1 MQSIGALPGI
11 FFFSPCTPLPS
22 CISAVASICGIAGD
36 FSATDYDYGVNALAA
51 TAELANGLDHAYM
64 LISAFLVFFMQ
75 AGFAMLCA
83 GSVRSKNV
91 MNILIKNV
99 LDACV
104 GCMAFYFFGWG
115 VAYGV
120 DDDGKASSVIGAG
133 SFFLAKNDA
142 NGGFKDWKGFLFQWA
157 FAAAAATITSGA
169 MAERTQ
175 FAAYL
180 GYSFLLTAFVY
191 PVVVH
196 WVWDSNGWMSAW
208 GGDDSNALSV
218 IDFAGSG
225 VVHMTGGVA
234 GLMGAIMVGPRT
246 GRFGPDGKPVPMPG
260 HNAAL
265 VVLGTFI
272 LWVGWYGFHPGSRLA
287 ISDGVSAEVTARVAV
302 ITTLAAAAGGVT
314 AMILHYSLYKVW
326 DLIAVCNGVLAGLV
340 SITAGCPVIEPY
352 AAVIAGAGGA
362 VILWATG
369 KLLLKLKI
377 DDPLEAFAVHGACGA
392 WAVIFVGLFAT
403 EGYVAQA
410 YGAPWGSKPEYGIFY
425 GGSGALLGNQILEV
439 FMIFVW
445 VGVTMGGFFFSM
457 KVAGFLRSSPEEE
470 ALGLDESKHGGSA
483 YNMEKV

>member
-1 MQSIGALPGI
+1 LNTTGTTAQDALDAQV
-11 FFFSPCTPLPS
+11 T
-22 CISAVASICGIAGD
+22 
-36 FSATDYDYGVNALAA
+36 
-51 TAELANGLDHAYM
+51 ELTTGLDTAYM
-64 LISAFLVFFMQ
+64 LLSAFLVFLMQ

-91 MNILIKNV
+91 KNILIKNV

-120 DDDGKASSVIGAG
+120 DADGKGNDFIGAG
-133 SFFLAKNDA
+133 SFFLADNTTA
-142 NGGFKDWKGFLFQWA
+142 GGGAFTNWKGFIFQWA

-196 WVWDSNGWMSAW
+196 WVWDGNGWLSAW
-208 GGDDSNALSV
+208 GETNKQAV

-234 GLMGAIMVGPRT
+234 GLMGAMIVGPRT
-246 GRFGPDGKPVPMPG
+246 GRFGADGKPNPMPG

-272 LWVGWYGFHPGSRLA
+272 LWVGWYGFNPGSQLA
-287 ISDGVSAEVTARVAV
+287 IAGVTNAEVTSRVAV

-314 AMILHYSLYKVW
+314 AMILHYALYGVW
-326 DLIAVCNGVLAGLV
+326 DLIAVCNGVLGGLV

-352 AAVIAGAGGA
+352 AAVLAGIGGA
-362 VILWATG
+362 VVVWATG

-392 WAVIFVGLFAT
+392 FAVIFVGLFAT
-403 EGYVAQA
+403 EEYVLQA
-410 YGAPWGSKPEYGIFY
+410 YGTPWGKVEYGLFL

-439 FMIFVW
+439 VVITLW
-445 VGVTMGGFFFSM
+445 VSVTLGGFFFAM
-457 KVAGFLRSSPEEE
+457 KQAGLLRSSAEEE

-483 YNMEKV
+483 YNMEKL

>member
-1 MQSIGALPGI
+1 M
-11 FFFSPCTPLPS
+11 
-22 CISAVASICGIAGD
+22 
-36 FSATDYDYGVNALAA
+36 NA
-51 TAELANGLDHAYM
+51 TAELANGLNHAYM

-120 DDDGKASSVIGAG
+120 DDDGKASEFIGAG
-133 SFFLAKNDA
+133 SFFLAKNKA
-142 NGGFKDWKGFLFQWA
+142 NGGFTDWKGFIFQWA

-208 GGDDSNALSV
+208 GGNDSNSLSV

-234 GLMGAIMVGPRT
+234 GLMGAIIVGPRT
-246 GRFGPDGKPVPMPG
+246 GRFGPDGKAVPMPG

-272 LWVGWYGFHPGSRLA
+272 LWVGWYGFNPGSVLA
-287 ISDGVSAEVTARVAV
+287 ITGTAAVDVARCAVT
-302 ITTLAAAAGGVT
+302 TTLAAASGGIGS
-314 AMILHYSLYKVW
+314 MILNYSLYRVW
-326 DLIAVCNGVLAGLV
+326 DLVAVCNGCLAGLV
-340 SITAGCPVIEPY
+340 SITAGAYVLSPWSAIL
-352 AAVIAGAGGA
+352 AGFVGS
-362 VILWATG
+362 VVLWG
-369 KLLLKLKI
+369 SSKLLLKLKI
-377 DDPLEAFAVHGACGA
+377 DDPLEAFPVHGACGA
-392 WAVIFVGLFAT
+392 WGVIAVGLFADQKLL
-403 EGYVAQA
+403 GSYMGAASVADQKN
-410 YGAPWGSKPEYGIFY
+410 YGALL
-425 GGSGALLGNQILEV
+425 GGGGKLLGNQILGIV
-439 FMIFVW
+439 VITLW
-445 VGVTMGGFFFSM
+445 VGATIGGLFFALKM
-457 KVAGFLRSSPEEE
+457 AGMLRASAEEE
-470 ALGLDESKHGGSA
+470 AAGLDESKHGGSA
-483 YNMEKV
+483 YNMEPSKV